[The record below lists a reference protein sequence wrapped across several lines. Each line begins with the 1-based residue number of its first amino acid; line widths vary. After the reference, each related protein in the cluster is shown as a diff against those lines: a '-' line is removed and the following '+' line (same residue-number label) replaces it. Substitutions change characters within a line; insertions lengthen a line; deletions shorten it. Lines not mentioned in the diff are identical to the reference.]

1 MRAILL
7 LPALLLTAA
16 PLAACSVDGDD
27 GGTGVPATGTGTART
42 FAVADFTGVA
52 LRGSDDVDVRV
63 GPGFSVRAEG
73 PSAELDKLKIERVGD
88 TLRVGRK
95 RNSGFSWGGHHQGV
109 KVFVTMPR
117 IVAAQIAGSGNLA
130 IDRVA
135 GGDFAGDSAGSGNL
149 SIAQLT
155 VPRAKLSVAGSGDI
169 AAKGT
174 VDRLTVDVAGSGNVA
189 AGGLKARSASVSVAG
204 SGNVRAEVIGSASVS
219 VVGSG
224 DVDLGTSAKCST
236 TKIGSGEVHCGG

>member
-7 LPALLLTAA
+7 LPLSLLTAA
-16 PLAACSVDGDD
+16 PLAACSIDMGDS
-27 GGTGVPATGTGTART
+27 GTGVRAAGTGSVRT

-63 GPGFSVRAEG
+63 GPAFSVRAEG
-73 PSAELDKLKIERVGD
+73 PSDELDTLKIERVGD
-88 TLRVGRK
+88 TLRIGRRTRAIVGWTNHK
-95 RNSGFSWGGHHQGV
+95 AV

-117 IVAAQIAGSGNLA
+117 IAAAQISGSGNLA

-135 GGDFAGDSAGSGNL
+135 GGDFAGDGAGSGTL
-149 SIAQLT
+149 SIAALT
-155 VPRAKLSVAGSGDI
+155 VSHAKLSVAGSGDI
-169 AAKGT
+169 LAKGT
-174 VDRLTVDVAGSGNVA
+174 VDRLTLDVAGSGNIT

-204 SGNVRAEVIGSASVS
+204 SGNVRADIAGTASVS
-219 VVGSG
+219 VIGSG
-224 DVDLGTSAKCST
+224 DVDLGRGAKCST

>member
-27 GGTGVPATGTGTART
+27 GGPGASAAGTGTART
-42 FAVADFTGVA
+42 FAVAGFTGVA

-63 GPGFSVRAEG
+63 GPAFSVRAEG

-95 RNSGFSWGGHHQGV
+95 PNSGFSWGGQHRSV

-117 IVAAQIAGSGNLA
+117 IAAAQIAGSGNLA
-130 IDRVA
+130 IDRVT
-135 GGDFAGDSAGSGNL
+135 GGDFDGDSAGSGNL
-149 SIAQLT
+149 SIALLT
-155 VPRAKLSVAGSGDI
+155 VPHAKLSIAGSGDI
-169 AAKGT
+169 AAKGA

-189 AGGLKARSASVSVAG
+189 ANGLKARGATVSVAG
-204 SGNVRAEVIGSASVS
+204 SGNVRAEVVGSAAVS
-219 VVGSG
+219 IVGSG
-224 DVDLGTSAKCST
+224 DVDLGRGAKCAT